1 MGLVPKDAEVG
12 DEICLLFGGHTPFVI
27 RRVTQEGDGE
37 GIQKEEEGGDM
48 KGGMRTGA
56 KEGNE
61 WEIIGECYIYGLM
74 DGEAMEALPE
84 EKVQEFHFR

>member
-1 MGLVPKDAEVG
+1 
-12 DEICLLFGGHTPFVI
+12 LFAVWGAYAFFVI
-27 RRVTQEGDGE
+27 RRVTRGGELE
-37 GIQKEEEGGDM
+37 GIKKERNGRDV
-48 KGGMRTGA
+48 KGGMRTGV

-74 DGEAMEALPE
+74 GGEAMETLPE